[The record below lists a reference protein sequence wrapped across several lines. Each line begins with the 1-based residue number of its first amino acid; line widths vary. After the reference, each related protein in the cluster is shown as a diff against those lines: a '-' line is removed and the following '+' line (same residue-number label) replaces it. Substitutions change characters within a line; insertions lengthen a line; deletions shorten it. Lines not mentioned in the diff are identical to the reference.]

1 MNNSS
6 LLFVGSA
13 VLLIV
18 SNVAYHTSQK
28 SVPSTVNPLES
39 IICTFFIAL
48 ALSVV
53 LLPIFTDINNLTF
66 RHFNWANLLSGISIV
81 GIVVGHVLYYRA
93 GWSLSSGTL
102 FSYVA
107 ICILLVPV
115 GLLLFH
121 ERISLYKISG
131 FIVSVIGLYLL
142 TRN

>member
-18 SNVAYHTSQK
+18 SNVVYHTSQK

>member
-1 MNNSS
+1 LNNSS

-18 SNVAYHTSQK
+18 SNVVYHTSQK

>member
-18 SNVAYHTSQK
+18 SNVVYHTSQK
-28 SVPSTVNPLES
+28 SVPPTVNPLES

-107 ICILLVPV
+107 ICILLIPV

>member
-1 MNNSS
+1 LNNSS

-53 LLPIFTDINNLTF
+53 LLPLFTDINNLTF

-131 FIVSVIGLYLL
+131 FIVSVIGLYLI
-142 TRN
+142 TRD